1 MGNWY
6 RQVLISTA
14 LAQLEGTISRLH
26 QGAVVADVGCG
37 SGIQVSGRGE
47 SRPPPTRLA
56 SGPGS
61 VAPEGGCGP
70 IGREVGGDGR
80 RRGESDQISGRA
92 GIPVGT
98 VHEYPTSGPS
108 CAPPTRAFTTE
119 IASTGPATS
128 RPQPG
133 NHGHVVGPCWL
144 LRQATIPEH
153 VGQCRRLA
161 ISSGDLP
168 LAAKRRCTDV
178 TIGST
183 TYVVPHR
190 VQVSSSRDATTG
202 LRPCAT
208 ASRSTPR

>member
-14 LAQLEGTISRLH
+14 LVQLAGTTSRLH
-26 QGAVVADVGCG
+26 QGVVVADVGCG
-37 SGIQVSGRGE
+37 SGTQVSGRGE
-47 SRPPPTRLA
+47 SQPPAAHLA

-70 IGREVGGDGR
+70 MGQEVGGDG
-80 RRGESDQISGRA
+80 GRA
-92 GIPVGT
+92 TRFPGRASIPVGT
-98 VHEYPTSGPS
+98 VHQYPTSGAS
-108 CAPPTRAFTTE
+108 CTPTRAFTTE

-133 NHGHVVGPCWL
+133 NHGHVVGPCWS

-168 LAAKRRCTDV
+168 LAARRRCTDV

-183 TYVVPHR
+183 T
-190 VQVSSSRDATTG
+190 
-202 LRPCAT
+202 
-208 ASRSTPR
+208 

>member
-14 LAQLEGTISRLH
+14 LVQLEGTISRLH

-47 SRPPPTRLA
+47 SQPPPTRLA

-70 IGREVGGDGR
+70 MGQEVRGDGR

-128 RPQPG
+128 RRR
-133 NHGHVVGPCWL
+133 VGRNL
-144 LRQATIPEH
+144 ATT
-153 VGQCRRLA
+153 A
-161 ISSGDLP
+161 TSSGR
-168 LAAKRRCTDV
+168 ASHCVRR
-178 TIGST
+178 
-183 TYVVPHR
+183 P
-190 VQVSSSRDATTG
+190 
-202 LRPCAT
+202 
-208 ASRSTPR
+208 SRSTSGNVAGWRSAQGTCLWRPSTAAPT